1 MTLSMEAAEPKFNP
15 IPSICN
21 LCNIRVQIQV

>member
-1 MTLSMEAAEPKFNP
+1 MEAAEPKFNP